1 MGFTSR
7 SKAAVFTVAGALVLC
22 VGIVDA
28 LTGYEISVG
37 FFYAAPVML
46 VTWQYGFW
54 PGALLSIAA
63 IVGMF
68 IVDNF
73 VTRHIPFPSNE
84 FIPYWNTAIRLSY
97 FILIV
102 WILDKLRSALNR
114 EQLYARRDFLT
125 GLANSL
131 AFDERMRAEMDRAR
145 RYGHPVSVAYMDCD
159 DFKQVNDRFGH
170 NVGDRLL
177 QTVAQEMQKHL
188 RTADVM
194 ARMGGDEFA
203 VILPETGAE
212 QAAAVMR
219 KLQDRMARTAGVFDK
234 AVSLSIG
241 IVTFLTPAD
250 TVDRAVQM
258 ADELMYEAKSSG
270 KGKIRQVVFDQSKS
284 DQR

>member
-1 MGFTSR
+1 MRCTSR
-7 SKAAVFTVAGALVLC
+7 SKSGVFIVAGSLVLC
-22 VGIVDA
+22 IGIVDA

-46 VTWQYGFW
+46 VTWYYGFW

-63 IVGMF
+63 IVGMI

-102 WILDKLRSALNR
+102 WILDTLRSALNR

-145 RYGHPVSVAYMDCD
+145 RYGHPVSVAYMECD

-170 NVGDRLL
+170 NVGARLL

-194 ARMGGDEFA
+194 ARLGGDEFA

-219 KLQDRMARTAGVFDK
+219 KLQDRMARTAGEQ
-234 AVSLSIG
+234 AVSFSIG
-241 IVTFLTPAD
+241 LVTLVTPPD
-250 TVDRAVQM
+250 TVDEAIQM
-258 ADELMYEAKSSG
+258 ADRLMYEVKSSG
-270 KGKIRQVVFDQSKS
+270 KGQMRQVVFDHSRR
-284 DQR
+284 DY